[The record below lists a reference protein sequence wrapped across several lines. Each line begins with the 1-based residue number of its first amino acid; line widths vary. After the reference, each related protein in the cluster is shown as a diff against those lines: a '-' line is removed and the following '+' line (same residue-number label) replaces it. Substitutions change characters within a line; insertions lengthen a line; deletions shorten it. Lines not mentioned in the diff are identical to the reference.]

1 MNPEPTL
8 SSRGNILVVD
18 DTPANLSLL
27 TQMLTAQRYEVRV
40 APSGKLALRSI
51 QSTLPDLILLDIKM
65 PEMDGYQVCEQLK
78 ASTRTCDIP
87 VIFISASDEVLDKVK
102 AFQVGGLDYITKPFE
117 PLEVLARIENQLR
130 LRKLQLQ
137 LSEHIEERRKAELET
152 RLMLATTQAINRC
165 HDIHSGLASVLRSV
179 CMTIQWNFAEA
190 WIPNDDGTVLEYS
203 PGWYTSETSLLKFVH
218 QSSDFTF
225 ALGIGFPGRIWSSK
239 QPEWIADVSLEEY
252 QVFRH
257 FQAAAAV
264 GLKAAFG
271 VPVLDNDQVLAIL
284 VFYKKARAAAN
295 SGVINLVAAVA
306 TQLGWLLQRK
316 LVRKALELQKQQTEK
331 LLLNILPHPI
341 AQRLQKGEKVIA
353 DSFNDVSVL
362 FADLVG
368 FTDFSS
374 QKTPI
379 KLVELLNLIFSNFD
393 QLSQQHG
400 LEKIKT
406 IGDAYMVVGGLLI
419 YREDHVQAI
428 AQMSLDMQA
437 ALASFNATTGENL
450 RLRVGIDIGPVV
462 AGVIGLTKF
471 TYDLWGDTVNVAS
484 RMESMGIPG
493 KIQVTAAVYERLKEQ
508 FIFEKRGSIPIKGK
522 GMMTTYFLS
531 YRRDSPLD
539 QKTFI
544 LP

>member
-1 MNPEPTL
+1 M
-8 SSRGNILVVD
+8 
-18 DTPANLSLL
+18 
-27 TQMLTAQRYEVRV
+27 
-40 APSGKLALRSI
+40 
-51 QSTLPDLILLDIKM
+51 
-65 PEMDGYQVCEQLK
+65 
-78 ASTRTCDIP
+78 
-87 VIFISASDEVLDKVK
+87 
-102 AFQVGGLDYITKPFE
+102 
-117 PLEVLARIENQLR
+117 
-130 LRKLQLQ
+130 
-137 LSEHIEERRKAELET
+137 
-152 RLMLATTQAINRC
+152 
-165 HDIHSGLASVLRSV
+165 
-179 CMTIQWNFAEA
+179 
-190 WIPNDDGTVLEYS
+190 
-203 PGWYTSETSLLKFVH
+203 
-218 QSSDFTF
+218 
-225 ALGIGFPGRIWSSK
+225 
-239 QPEWIADVSLEEY
+239 
-252 QVFRH
+252 
-257 FQAAAAV
+257 
-264 GLKAAFG
+264 
-271 VPVLDNDQVLAIL
+271 
-284 VFYKKARAAAN
+284 
-295 SGVINLVAAVA
+295 AAVA

-331 LLLNILPHPI
+331 LLLNILPQPI

-531 YRRDSPLD
+531 YRRDSPLG
-539 QKTFI
+539 QKPFI